1 MPHRFSGLGELALS
15 GVYVMGKSWRATGK
29 RIIGLSP
36 WCLVRAGL
44 LKSPGD
50 GS

>member
-15 GVYVMGKSWRATGK
+15 GVCVMGRTTGK
-29 RIIGLSP
+29 RIIGISP

-50 GS
+50 GG